1 MLKIIKKSSRI
12 RSMKFDERLLSE
24 IREYAVVNNIEDSD
38 KLVNDLLRIGFNIKK
53 YGLSP
58 TINNPNDKLPKE
70 QLKKVTIEDNLTP
83 IIDEIEVTPE
93 VKKVDDEGKE
103 KLFYEN

>member
-38 KLVNDLLRIGFNIKK
+38 IRR
-53 YGLSP
+53 
-58 TINNPNDKLPKE
+58 
-70 QLKKVTIEDNLTP
+70 
-83 IIDEIEVTPE
+83 
-93 VKKVDDEGKE
+93 
-103 KLFYEN
+103 